1 MSPSPAPG
9 PASVPSSPPRA
20 AEDGF
25 TLAGMLRQ
33 LASSGPAAPAVT
45 MGDLTL
51 TFADLQR
58 RSSQTA
64 RLLAARGVGRGDR
77 VAILDKN
84 SPAFYDVL
92 FGAAKLGAVLVGLNF
107 RLAADELKDIVTDAE
122 PKLTFVSGDLR
133 PLLPDQA
140 GVIELGQELGVLRE
154 AEDGTDVQAETTP
167 DDIVLQLY
175 SSGTTGRPKGAML
188 TNANL
193 SWTVRMGREHYAMSA
208 ASVNLVPS
216 PLFHIGGV
224 GYGLTTMGQGGHTVL
239 VRDVDPGVMLG
250 LIARHHVTHSFMVPS
265 VIQMLIEHPDIAR
278 TDLSSLQRIAYG
290 GASMGQSLLIKAIAT
305 LSCEFMAVYGMTET
319 AGTVISMGP
328 ADHDPGG
335 PRADRLRAIGP
346 RRPWVEPRL
355 PDPQT
360 GAASPG
366 GTGGEIWA
374 RSPQNMAGYWGQPG
388 LTAATLVAD
397 GWLRTGD
404 AAYEDADDF
413 VFMHD
418 RIKDMVVT
426 GGENVYPAEV
436 EKVMSGHPAVQ
447 EVAVIGVPSERWGE
461 TVKAVVVVRSGA
473 HLDPAELI
481 AWTRDRLAHYKCPTS
496 VDIVTELPK
505 NATGKLLK
513 HQLRAPYWPPLGSQP
528 LGTARP

>member
-1 MSPSPAPG
+1 MSLSPASLTPT
-9 PASVPSSPPRA
+9 
-20 AEDGF
+20 GF
-25 TLAGMLRQ
+25 TLPAMLRDI
-33 LASSGPAAPAVT
+33 ASSTPDAPAVT
-45 MGDLTL
+45 MDGVTL
-51 TFADLQR
+51 TFAELQD
-58 RSSQTA
+58 RSARTA
-64 RLLAARGVGRGDR
+64 RLLAARGIGRGDR

-92 FGAAKLGAVLVGLNF
+92 FGAAKLGAVLIGLNY
-107 RLAADELKDIVTDAE
+107 RLAADELRAIVADAE
-122 PKLTFVSGDLR
+122 PKLCFVSDGLR
-133 PLLPDQA
+133 SLLPATA
-140 GVIELGQELGVLRE
+140 GVVTLGPEFDALRQ
-154 AEDGTDVQAETTP
+154 AEDSTDVQAGTTP

-188 TNANL
+188 TNASL

-278 TDLSSLQRIAYG
+278 TDLSSLQRVAYG
-290 GASMGQSLLIKAIAT
+290 GASMGQSLLIKAIGT
-305 LSCEFMAVYGMTET
+305 LGCEFMAVYGMTET

-335 PRADRLRAIGP
+335 PRAGLLRSIGQP
-346 RRPWVEPRL
+346 LPWVETRIA
-355 PDPQT
+355 DPQT
-360 GAASPG
+360 GA
-366 GTGGEIWA
+366 GTPAGTVGEIWI
-374 RSPQNMAGYWGQPG
+374 RSPQNMAGYWGQPE

-404 AAYEDADDF
+404 AAYEDADGF

-436 EKVMSGHPAVQ
+436 EKVISGHPAVR
-447 EVAVIGVPSERWGE
+447 EVAVIGVPSDRWGE
-461 TVKAVVVVRSGA
+461 TVKAVVIVRPDA
-473 HLDPAELI
+473 QLDPAELI

-496 VDIVTELPK
+496 VDLVTELPK

-513 HQLRAPYWPPLGSQP
+513 HQLRAPYWQP
-528 LGTARP
+528 LGTGRP

>member
-1 MSPSPAPG
+1 MSVSPA
-9 PASVPSSPPRA
+9 
-20 AEDGF
+20 GF
-25 TLAGMLRQ
+25 TLPAMLRDI
-33 LASSGPAAPAVT
+33 ASSTPDAPAVT
-45 MGDLTL
+45 MDGVTL

-77 VAILDKN
+77 VAILGKN

-107 RLAADELKDIVTDAE
+107 RLSADELKDIVTDAE

-140 GVIELGQELGVLRE
+140 GVIELGQEFGVLRE
-154 AEDGTDVQAETTP
+154 AEDVTDVEAETAP
-167 DDIVLQLY
+167 GDIVLQLY

-193 SWTVRMGREHYAMSA
+193 SWTVRMGREHYAMSP

-224 GYGLTTMGQGGHTVL
+224 GYSLTTMGQGGHTML
-239 VRDVDPGVMLG
+239 VRDVDPAVMLR

-265 VIQMLIEHPDIAR
+265 VIQMLIEHPDVTG

-290 GASMGQSLLIKAIAT
+290 GASMGQSPLIKAIDI
-305 LSCEFMAVYGMTET
+305 LGCEFMAVYGMTET
-319 AGTVISMGP
+319 AGTVISMSP

-335 PRADRLRAIGP
+335 PRAGLLRSIGQP
-346 RRPWVEPRL
+346 LPWVETRIA
-355 PDPQT
+355 DPLT
-360 GAASPG
+360 GADSPV
-366 GTGGEIWA
+366 GTVGEIWV
-374 RSPQNMAGYWGQPG
+374 RSPQNMTGYWGQPE

-404 AAYEDADDF
+404 AAYEDADGF

-436 EKVMSGHPAVQ
+436 EKVMSGHPGVR
-447 EVAVIGVPSERWGE
+447 EIAVIGVPSERWGE
-461 TVKAVVVVRSGA
+461 TVKAVVVVRPGA
-473 HLDPAELI
+473 DLDPAELI

-496 VDIVTELPK
+496 ADIVTELPR
-505 NATGKLLK
+505 NATGKVLK
-513 HQLRAPYWPPLGSQP
+513 HQLRAPYWPPLGP
-528 LGTARP
+528 GRP